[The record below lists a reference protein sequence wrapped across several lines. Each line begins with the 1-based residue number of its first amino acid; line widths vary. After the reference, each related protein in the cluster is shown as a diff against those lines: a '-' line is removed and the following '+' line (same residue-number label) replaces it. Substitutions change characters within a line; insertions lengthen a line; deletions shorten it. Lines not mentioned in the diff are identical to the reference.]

1 MIPYMAHITVHD
13 SATVRDSPDHGYD
26 FTKNGLAILQPMD
39 CKVIEER
46 NGAYYCELTHPID
59 EAGAWMHLNENNI
72 ISVPIIYHG
81 EEKRQLFRIAVREV
95 KQLAKKK
102 NIYVRAY
109 HIWYD
114 LRARVVIN
122 PDTNQ
127 GGGLVGMDCQTAME
141 WLMSQVYTLDGFI
154 GGVWYPYTV
163 HSDITDYAD
172 YTWNKP
178 MTIPDLMILSDHSL
192 TELYKGEIYRDN
204 FYFSIC
210 SKKEGSRKIADPIR
224 YGVNMLDIT
233 ERADW
238 SDYCNY
244 AHAYDNFD
252 YWKDVSFTAF
262 GSAPGDIV
270 KAKQFN
276 YKYFSE
282 KQLTDDMFTLFEEYS
297 QPSITYSIEFSDI
310 RANPEYAAFR
320 GLETYEVCDSVDII
334 SERLG
339 IRTTQQ
345 IVQKVYDVL
354 RRRTVSIK
362 LGNLPKSITRKSTL
376 EDTAYDS
383 GADVQALKASMP
395 GEKTNP
401 KSDNSG
407 AVYGDKTTNSASGA
421 YAQASGT
428 EASATGAYSNAESK
442 STAAGVC
449 SHADSAGNVGNY
461 TMYCNASSGGTIAA
475 IVDITTGTGI
485 TQSVYSAVN
494 SYGKVNGGNGCFAA
508 AAGVVENGK
517 NSVAL
522 CGAETEYDNAFAA
535 GLGCKASQETA
546 CLGKYGESG
555 GLDTIVGAGK
565 IIFAVG
571 WGESEENRYN
581 MLELTDTGKL
591 YINGKLAF
599 DSNAN

>member
-26 FTKNGLAILQPMD
+26 FSKNGLAILQPME
-39 CKVIEER
+39 CTVVEER
-46 NGAYYCELTHPID
+46 NGTYYCELTHPID
-59 EAGAWMHLNENNI
+59 DAGAWKHLNENNI

-102 NIYVRAY
+102 SIYVRAY

-114 LRARVVIN
+114 LRARVVIA

-127 GGGLVGMDCQTAME
+127 GGGLVGMVCQTAME
-141 WLMSQVYTLDGFI
+141 WLLSQVYTLDGFI

-163 HSDITDYAD
+163 YSDITEYAD
-172 YTWNKP
+172 YTWEKP
-178 MTIPDLMILSDHSL
+178 LTIPDLMILDDHSL

-210 SKKEGSRKIADPIR
+210 SSKEGSRKAAEPIR
-224 YGVNMLDIT
+224 LGVNMLDIT
-233 ERADW
+233 ERVDW

-310 RANPEYAAFR
+310 RANPDYAAFK
-320 GLETYEVCDSVDII
+320 GLGTYEVCDSVDII
-334 SERLG
+334 NERLG
-339 IRTTQQ
+339 IQTTQQ

-354 RRRTVSIK
+354 HRRTVSIK
-362 LGNLPKSITRKSTL
+362 LGNLPKSIIRKSTM

-383 GADVQALKASMP
+383 GADVQAIKASMP
-395 GEKTNP
+395 GEKTDP
-401 KSDNSG
+401 KTDNSG
-407 AVYGDKTTNSASGA
+407 AVYGDTTTNTASGA

-428 EASATGAYSNAESK
+428 EASASGAFSHAESM
-442 STAAGVC
+442 STAAGTC
-449 SHADSAGNVGNY
+449 AHADSAGYVGNY
-461 TMYCNASSGGTIAA
+461 TMYCNADSGGTVSSTEADGS
-475 IVDITTGTGI
+475 V
-485 TQSVYSAVN
+485 TQSRRSKASAGGAVYGSDN
-494 SYGKVNGGNGCFAA
+494 SFAA
-508 AAGVVENGK
+508 AGGAVTDGNRAAAFCGGGASGDGSFSAGVGATAANGT
-517 NSVAL
+517 S
-522 CGAETEYDNAFAA
+522 
-535 GLGCKASQETA
+535 
-546 CLGKYGESG
+546 CLGKHGISGNAHGEDG
-555 GLDTIVGAGK
+555 DTV
-565 IIFAVG
+565 IFAVG
-571 WGESEENRYN
+571 WGEDEENKKN
-581 MLELTDTGKL
+581 MLELTESGKL
-591 YINGKLAF
+591 YINNTLVFG
-599 DSNAN
+599 